1 MTTAT
6 APSAQQTKALNEL
19 RNAAAQSKASR
30 NGPGAAAMSSPSGR
44 NANPLSEPVWY
55 YNSKFPNE
63 VYTRPDDPNKI
74 DPEVM
79 RFVNGQFCATKEW
92 QKDVLERQPH
102 VYPEDIGIEAIDP
115 CPQCGYKTGSYKDMQ
130 AHYRS
135 HM

>member
-1 MTTAT
+1 MRGERM
-6 APSAQQTKALNEL
+6 KHEKEL
-19 RNAAAQSKASR
+19 CELSDMVDNLYIHGRLMR
-30 NGPGAAAMSSPSGR
+30 SGENKPR
-44 NANPLSEPVWY
+44 Y
-55 YNSKFPNE
+55 YGSDILLFPNE

>member
-1 MTTAT
+1 MSVT
-6 APSAQQTKALNEL
+6 PSANKALNEL
-19 RNAAAQSKASR
+19 RNVAQANRPTPSGTGQRKA
-30 NGPGAAAMSSPSGR
+30 GMSSPSETT
-44 NANPLSEPVWY
+44 PLSEPVWY

-63 VYTRPDDPNKI
+63 VYTRPDDPNQI

-79 RFVNGQFCATKEW
+79 RFVNGQFCATKQW